1 MSRSFLL
8 QICPKRAEKKHFFL
22 NFMTFKPLQAKMKHN
37 IPIINVKTKYYY
49 RKDIETQKSQKGKK
63 PWS

>member
-1 MSRSFLL
+1 
-8 QICPKRAEKKHFFL
+8 
-22 NFMTFKPLQAKMKHN
+22 MTFKPLQAKMKHN